1 MLQKINVNRL
11 KIGVGILL
19 PIVLLLGGSSSDIS
33 TFKFFLALFVFAVT
47 FLIFLYRGC
56 RSNCINIS
64 HLFLIYIISATVIIT
79 AGCVSE
85 PGDISNNETQPTS
98 HTFDIPPEPR
108 QFYIKEGHIEKFTY
122 WGRNITINY
131 ISAYPTQ
138 RLVVTVDGVE
148 KTFQKELTDN
158 PAGIYWK
165 ESNLNFVLKPVQWE
179 EKDGQNIPYYEKTWN
194 TTELHFEVFI

>member
-1 MLQKINVNRL
+1 MLQNINVNRL
-11 KIGVGILL
+11 IIGVGILL
-19 PIVLLLGGSSSDIS
+19 PIVLLLGGSSSTIS
-33 TFKFFLALFVFAVT
+33 AFKLLALFVFTVT
-47 FLIFLYRGC
+47 FLILLYHGC
-56 RSNCINIS
+56 RSNSINIS
-64 HLFLIYIISATVIIT
+64 HLFLYIISATVIIT
-79 AGCVSE
+79 VGCVSE
-85 PGDISNNETQPTS
+85 PGNISNNETQPTS

-108 QFYIKEGHIEKFTY
+108 QFYIKEGHIENFTY
-122 WGRNITINY
+122 WSRNITINY

-165 ESNLNFVLKPVQWE
+165 ESNLNLVLKPVQWE

-194 TTELHFEVFI
+194 TTELYFEVFI